1 MEKITTKDF
10 KFLRAIGKIP
20 LTLKQ
25 IGEKE
30 GMKKWECTRIA
41 NGLEGLGWIKTW
53 KEGKFR
59 YVKIT
64 FNGEFWKRRA
74 RSMLK

>member
-1 MEKITTKDF
+1 M
-10 KFLRAIGKIP
+10 RAIGKRP

-30 GMKKWECTRIA
+30 EIPKWECTRISDR
-41 NGLEGLGWIKTW
+41 LENMGWIKTW
-53 KEGKFR
+53 KEGKFK

-64 FNGEFWKRRA
+64 FNGEFWKKRA
-74 RSMLK
+74 RSMIK